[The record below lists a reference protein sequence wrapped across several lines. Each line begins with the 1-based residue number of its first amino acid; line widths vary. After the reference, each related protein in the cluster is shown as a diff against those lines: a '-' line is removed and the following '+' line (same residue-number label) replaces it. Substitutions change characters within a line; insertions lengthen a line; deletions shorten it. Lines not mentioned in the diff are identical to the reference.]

1 MKETIRKEQSK
12 MMLIYGTII
21 LVLGLIGTFFPES
34 SRFIIN
40 FCFIFGGSSMLTG
53 LFYFAGKK
61 MNQPKKKQ
69 KIILK
74 ERSTIEK
81 QLCSINEN
89 LYEAGNGFVRTNP
102 KNEFLTC

>member
-1 MKETIRKEQSK
+1 MSGKILLKSLFQLIRTNERNDSKMKETIRKEQSK

-61 MNQPKKKQ
+61 MNQPKKNK
-69 KIILK
+69 K
-74 ERSTIEK
+74 
-81 QLCSINEN
+81 
-89 LYEAGNGFVRTNP
+89 
-102 KNEFLTC
+102 